1 MTFRECAIVEAYT
14 GVCMLTGENVKYRYL
29 YAEEKMG
36 RPVYTHNFADVRF
49 CKKLKEKARED
60 FIELCRTAV
69 EE

>member
-14 GVCMLTGENVKYRYL
+14 GVCMLTGDNVKYRYE

-36 RPVYTHNFADVRF
+36 KPVYTHFFASETFVMA
-49 CKKLKEKARED
+49 LKNKAEED